1 MRHGASVLLASLSNR
16 ITQAALA
23 ADPAGP
29 APGPFDAAAVRRL
42 AQQMAKQ
49 PFQAPDA
56 KLPASLDRLSYDK
69 YRGIRFRPE
78 RALWRGQK
86 LGFEAQFFPRGFLYG
101 AKVDIFE
108 VVAGQ
113 AARVPYDAD
122 LFDYAD
128 PALRVP
134 DDLGFAGF
142 RIHAPFNRPEYD
154 DELCV
159 FLGASYFRAVA
170 KGQAYG
176 LSARGLS
183 IDTGSPRGEEFA
195 SFRAFWL
202 ERPQAGVNS
211 LVIHALLD
219 SRSAA
224 GAYRFTVHPGDTTV
238 FDVESTL
245 YPRVDIA
252 EPGLAPLTGMFLF
265 DANDRQRVDDWRP
278 AAHDSEGLSM
288 WTGRGEQLWRPL
300 ANPRD
305 LQLSAF
311 GDTNPR
317 GFGLMQRKRA
327 FADYQDL
334 ALDYGRRPSLW
345 IEPIGDWGDG
355 AVQLVEIPTGNET
368 NDNIVAFWRPKEKL
382 SANGDYTATY
392 RMHWG
397 WDCPWV
403 SKLGR
408 FADTRVGAITDGNGR
423 LFVLDI
429 TGDAVKALPRDAKLH
444 AELGSSKGKLQNVVV
459 QPNPEIGG
467 WRISFEMLPGDEK
480 LVEMHCILMGEQGAL
495 SETWIYRWTP

>member
-1 MRHGASVLLASLSNR
+1 
-16 ITQAALA
+16 
-23 ADPAGP
+23 
-29 APGPFDAAAVRRL
+29 
-42 AQQMAKQ
+42 MATQ
-49 PFQAPDA
+49 PFQAPDT
-56 KLPASLDRLSYDK
+56 KLPAALDRLSYDK

-78 RALWRGQK
+78 RALWHDQK

-101 AKVDIFE
+101 ARVDIFE

-113 AARVPYDAD
+113 AARVPYSAD

-134 DDLGFAGF
+134 DNLGFAGF
-142 RIHAPFNRPEYD
+142 RIHAPFDRPDYA

-170 KGQAYG
+170 KGQVYG

-183 IDTGSPRGEEFA
+183 IATGNPRGEEFA

-252 EPGLAPLTGMFLF
+252 ESGLAPLTGMFLF

-317 GFGLMQRKRA
+317 GFGLMQRKRT
-327 FADYQDL
+327 FADYQDI

-355 AVQLVEIPTGNET
+355 AVQLVEIPTSNET

-382 SANGDYTATY
+382 SAKGDYTATY

-397 WDCPWV
+397 WDCPWT
-403 SKLGR
+403 SKLAR

-429 TGDAVKALPRDAKLH
+429 TGDAVKALPHDAKLH
-444 AELGSSKGKLQNVVV
+444 AEIGSSKGKLQNVVV

-495 SETWIYRWTP
+495 SETWIYRWTA